1 LSDELARAGLNKT
14 LLARK
19 AHLGRTTVSEAFRS
33 DGPIPSAATVVAL
46 ARALNLQEEDLLKLQ
61 RVAAGE
67 EATSDVEDDAGPGKS
82 IGQWEPHALEVHP
95 AGPTLDRPGSGS
107 PEQRVLP
114 GYVRREHDRVLA
126 TAVQDAQEGRSRMVV
141 LVGNSSTGKTRACW
155 EAVQPLAGEGWR
167 LWHPFDPTRAEAALE
182 DLERVRPRTV
192 VWLNEA
198 QHYLGDDQIGERVAA
213 AVHSLLTHSQRTPV
227 LILATLW
234 PEYARAY
241 TALPRP
247 GDPDSHSRV
256 RELLAGRTL
265 SVPDRFDAPAL
276 RAASALAKDGDR
288 LLANTLTRASTH
300 GQVTQDLAG
309 VPELLQRYEY
319 GTPTG
324 RAVLE
329 VAMDARRLGVGLHL
343 PQAFLTDAA
352 IDYLSDTDYDNL
364 PDDWAEAA
372 FAELAHL
379 VHGKQAPLRRA
390 AARPARRPP
399 KTPPPTTSPGS
410 AAGPSFR
417 LADYLE
423 QHGRTARRHLCPPS
437 SFWHAAS
444 AHLNHPDD
452 LYILA
457 KAARARHRLQWSQ
470 HLYYRAI
477 AAGRTDILM
486 VLARLRDS
494 AGDREGAETLYRQA
508 ADAGHAV
515 ALSELAYLRREAG
528 DREGAEAL
536 AWQAADA
543 GDPGALTVLARL
555 REEAGDLTGAEALTH
570 QALEAGYTLALGSA
584 VRLRK
589 LMGDWEGAEAL
600 ARQAADAGDPGALTV
615 LARLREEEG
624 DRQGAE
630 ALAQQALANGHAGT
644 MSILVRMR
652 KGAGDREGAE
662 ALVQQAADAGH
673 AVALMDLVL
682 LREEAG
688 DREGAE
694 ALAQQAADAGHAVAL
709 NMLALLREEAGDREG
724 AEALAQQAAGAG
736 HLLATAIQARLR
748 EKAGDREGA
757 EALAQQAADA
767 GHTGTLADLASRLWP
782 YGLDPDGT
790 PTSPWQ

>member
-1 LSDELARAGLNKT
+1 
-14 LLARK
+14 
-19 AHLGRTTVSEAFRS
+19 
-33 DGPIPSAATVVAL
+33 
-46 ARALNLQEEDLLKLQ
+46 
-61 RVAAGE
+61 
-67 EATSDVEDDAGPGKS
+67 
-82 IGQWEPHALEVHP
+82 
-95 AGPTLDRPGSGS
+95 
-107 PEQRVLP
+107 
-114 GYVRREHDRVLA
+114 
-126 TAVQDAQEGRSRMVV
+126 MVV

-167 LWHPFDPTRAEAALE
+167 LWHPFGPTRAEAALE

-198 QHYLGDDQIGERVAA
+198 QHYLGDDQVGERIAA
-213 AVHSLLTHSQRTPV
+213 AVHSLLIHPQQTPV
-227 LILATLW
+227 LILGTLW

-247 GDPDSHSRV
+247 GGPDSHSRV

-288 LLANTLTRASTH
+288 LLADTLTRAKTH

-319 GTPTG
+319 GTPTA

-364 PDDWAEAA
+364 TDDWAEAA

-399 KTPPPTTSPGS
+399 GTPPPTASPGS
-410 AAGPSFR
+410 AAGPSLR

-423 QHGRTARRHLCPPS
+423 QHGRTARRHLCPPA

-444 AHLNHPDD
+444 TRLTHPDD

-457 KAARARHRLQWSQ
+457 KAARVRHRLQSSH

-477 AAGRTDILM
+477 DAGRTDILM

-508 ADAGHAV
+508 ADAGHAA
-515 ALSELAYLRREAG
+515 ALTELAYLRREAG
-528 DREGAEAL
+528 DREGAEVL
-536 AWQAADA
+536 AQQAADA
-543 GDPGALTVLARL
+543 GDPGALTVLAQL

-570 QALEAGYTLALGSA
+570 QALKAGYTLALGSA

-589 LMGDWEGAEAL
+589 LMGDREGAEAL
-600 ARQAADAGDPGALTV
+600 AQQAADAGDPGALTV

-624 DRQGAE
+624 DREGAE
-630 ALAQQALANGHAGT
+630 ALAYQALATGHAGT
-644 MSILVRMR
+644 MSTLARMR
-652 KGAGDREGAE
+652 KG
-662 ALVQQAADAGH
+662 
-673 AVALMDLVL
+673 
-682 LREEAG
+682 
-688 DREGAE
+688 
-694 ALAQQAADAGHAVAL
+694 
-709 NMLALLREEAGDREG
+709 
-724 AEALAQQAAGAG
+724 
-736 HLLATAIQARLR
+736 
-748 EKAGDREGA
+748 AGDREGA

-790 PTSPWQ
+790 PTSSWQ